1 MKRLSLCLVAAVL
14 LIGLFAAEG
23 MAKDVYKIGVMTGT
37 VSQSEDEYRAAEMLR
52 SKYGDMIKH
61 VTYPDNFM
69 QEQETTIAQILG
81 MASDKDVKAIVICHA
96 VPGAVAAA
104 RKVREIRP
112 DIIFVFGAP
121 QEDPAIVNV
130 TADLSFMPDDE
141 ARGVTIP
148 RLAKELGAKKFLFY
162 SFPRHMSIELLA
174 KQRDATKAECAKLGM
189 EFIFVAAP
197 DPMGEG
203 GIPASQQFI
212 LEDVPRQ
219 VERHGKDVA
228 FYSTNCAMQEP
239 LINAVLDAGAIFPEQ
254 CCPSPTH
261 GYPGAIGLEITDAI
275 QGNMPGILREINRI
289 IVSRGGAGRF
299 ATWPVPIMWL
309 ILESGVEI
317 ARDVI
322 EGKIDLADMN
332 AVKAKMSSIAGVDVN
347 MKKYY
352 EDKGN
357 FYLVTCGSVV
367 FGRDTF

>member
-1 MKRLSLCLVAAVL
+1 MFTS
-14 LIGLFAAEG
+14 
-23 MAKDVYKIGVMTGT
+23 T
-37 VSQSEDEYRAAEMLR
+37 
-52 SKYGDMIKH
+52 
-61 VTYPDNFM
+61 
-69 QEQETTIAQILG
+69 
-81 MASDKDVKAIVICHA
+81 
-96 VPGAVAAA
+96 
-104 RKVREIRP
+104 
-112 DIIFVFGAP
+112 
-121 QEDPAIVNV
+121 PAIDDIFAL
-130 TADLSFMPDDE
+130 TAFMS
-141 ARGVTIP
+141 ARSI
-148 RLAKELGAKKFLFY
+148 
-162 SFPRHMSIELLA
+162 FPSITSRA
-174 KQRDATKAECAKLGM
+174 IST
-189 EFIFVAAP
+189 P

-261 GYPGAIGLEITDAI
+261 GYPGAIGLEITDEI
-275 QGNMPGILREINRI
+275 QGNMPGILGEINRI
-289 IVSRGGAGRF
+289 VVSRGGAGRF